1 MNGYFF
7 YLLINKWI
15 PLEERVI
22 LTQKDIW
29 LQGFRKKRR
38 NKLLNADLKLHTG
51 SPCFRYCICKY
62 FLEDDKLDYLER
74 GELLEYQSYYQ

>member
-22 LTQKDIW
+22 LTQKDTW
-29 LQGFRKKRR
+29 LLGLCKRKK
-38 NKLLNADLKLHTG
+38 NKLLNADLKIHTG

-62 FLEDDKLDYLER
+62 FFDDDKLDYLER
-74 GELLEYQSYYQ
+74 GELLEYQEYYR

>member
-1 MNGYFF
+1 MNEYFF
-7 YLLINKWI
+7 YQLINKWI

-22 LTQKDIW
+22 LTQKDTW
-29 LQGFRKKRR
+29 LLGILKRKK
-38 NKLLNADLKLHTG
+38 NKLLNVDLKIHTG

-74 GELLEYQSYYQ
+74 GELSEYHEYYQ

>member
-29 LQGFRKKRR
+29 LQGFRKKRK

>member
-15 PLEERVI
+15 PLEERPI
-22 LTQKDIW
+22 LSQKDNW
-29 LQGFRKKRR
+29 LLGIRKREK

-62 FLEDDKLDYLER
+62 FLEYDKLDYLER
-74 GELLEYQSYYQ
+74 GELLEYQEYYQ

>member
-15 PLEERVI
+15 SLDERVI
-22 LTQKDIW
+22 LTRKDTW
-29 LQGFRKKRR
+29 LQGVRKKRM
-38 NKLLNADLKLHTG
+38 NKLLNADLKIHTG

-74 GELLEYQSYYQ
+74 GELLEYQEYYR

>member
-15 PLEERVI
+15 SLDERVI
-22 LTQKDIW
+22 LTKKDTW
-29 LQGFRKKRR
+29 LQGVRKKRM
-38 NKLLNADLKLHTG
+38 NKLLNADLKIHTG

-74 GELLEYQSYYQ
+74 GELSEYQEYYR

>member
-22 LTQKDIW
+22 LSKKDTW
-29 LQGFRKKRR
+29 LMGISKKMK
-38 NKLLNADLKLHTG
+38 NKLLNVDIRIHTG
-51 SPCFRYCICKY
+51 SPCFRYCVCKY
-62 FLEDDKLDYLER
+62 FLENDKLDYMER
-74 GELLEYQSYYQ
+74 GDLVEYQEHYR

>member
-15 PLEERVI
+15 SLDERVI
-22 LTQKDIW
+22 LTKKDTW
-29 LQGFRKKRR
+29 LQGVRKKRK
-38 NKLLNADLKLHTG
+38 NKLLNADLKIHTG

-74 GELLEYQSYYQ
+74 GELLEYQEYYR